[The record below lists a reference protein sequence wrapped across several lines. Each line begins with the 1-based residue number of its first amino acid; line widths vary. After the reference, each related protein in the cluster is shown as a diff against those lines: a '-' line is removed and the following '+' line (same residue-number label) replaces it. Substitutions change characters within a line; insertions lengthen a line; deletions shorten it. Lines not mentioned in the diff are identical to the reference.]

1 MKILKKVAIFM
12 MAICLLVPCFS
23 MVSFAA
29 DGKIMFTDPSCKT
42 GETVEVKGVVEKS
55 SGTIGKIEI
64 TMTYDTAKLKFN
76 SGNGITESESGV
88 ITYQGDATND
98 TGSRK
103 EFVIKFDALQIGTAE
118 IKIQSATIKDVR
130 GTTKNY
136 TKGSSKVTIS
146 QGETVVTPPTSSSE
160 ALVDVDGQDY
170 KFADAVPENEIPEG
184 YAAAV
189 LNYDLVDYNVVY
201 SEGTGLYLAYL
212 INSENVGDLFMYI
225 EEDATF
231 IPYESIK
238 ISEETTIALLRD
250 VTGIKLPVEYKET
263 EVVINEHAFPAWQNA
278 DEPSFCIIYA
288 MNGNGVKS
296 LYQMD
301 SEEGTYQRF
310 YAPDVVEE
318 QKETWLTKLSE
329 VLNKHLD
336 TVILVTGL
344 GFLLFILIIVILS
357 IKLYNRNMELDEI
370 YEEYGLG
377 DEEDKAVSKE
387 KEDDDEDDDD
397 ASYYERTQALD
408 EEETDPEMEM
418 LVQEGMKEVFPEE
431 ELQESM
437 QDVIEVQAEEEVQV
451 EETSL
456 AQALEQQKEAEL
468 FDDDEI
474 LLEDFAVDFID
485 LEDE

>member
-1 MKILKKVAIFM
+1 
-12 MAICLLVPCFS
+12 
-23 MVSFAA
+23 
-29 DGKIMFTDPSCKT
+29 
-42 GETVEVKGVVEKS
+42 
-55 SGTIGKIEI
+55 
-64 TMTYDTAKLKFN
+64 
-76 SGNGITESESGV
+76 
-88 ITYQGDATND
+88 
-98 TGSRK
+98 
-103 EFVIKFDALQIGTAE
+103 
-118 IKIQSATIKDVR
+118 
-130 GTTKNY
+130 
-136 TKGSSKVTIS
+136 
-146 QGETVVTPPTSSSE
+146 
-160 ALVDVDGQDY
+160 
-170 KFADAVPENEIPEG
+170 
-184 YAAAV
+184 
-189 LNYDLVDYNVVY
+189 
-201 SEGTGLYLAYL
+201 
-212 INSENVGDLFMYI
+212 
-225 EEDATF
+225 
-231 IPYESIK
+231 
-238 ISEETTIALLRD
+238 
-250 VTGIKLPVEYKET
+250 
-263 EVVINEHAFPAWQNA
+263 
-278 DEPSFCIIYA
+278 